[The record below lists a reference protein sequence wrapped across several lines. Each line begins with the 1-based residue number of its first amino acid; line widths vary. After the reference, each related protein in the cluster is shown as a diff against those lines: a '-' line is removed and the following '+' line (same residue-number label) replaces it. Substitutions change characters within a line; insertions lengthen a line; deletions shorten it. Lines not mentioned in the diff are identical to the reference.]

1 MNFQILQFLF
11 SVVFKKNFYCQ
22 NFSLDFLQRYIITSS
37 DTKLRSLMILSKDPG
52 YSHTEMQLQVV
63 QLSLQIDSVFSK
75 KAMLKQVS

>member
-1 MNFQILQFLF
+1 
-11 SVVFKKNFYCQ
+11 
-22 NFSLDFLQRYIITSS
+22 
-37 DTKLRSLMILSKDPG
+37 MILSKDPG